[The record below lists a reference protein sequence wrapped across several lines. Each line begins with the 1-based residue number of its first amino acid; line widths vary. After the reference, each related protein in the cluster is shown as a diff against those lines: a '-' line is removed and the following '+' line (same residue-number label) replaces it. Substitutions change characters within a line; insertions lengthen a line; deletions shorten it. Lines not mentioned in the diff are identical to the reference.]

1 MGLET
6 VLALAGLVVTLGTV
20 LWRLSS
26 TLTELRQE
34 RKQMHDEIGN
44 MKEAIFGLRNA
55 IEKVNAIP
63 LHEQRIAQLETLL
76 KAQQDQISTL
86 WRKVFSID
94 RHVAVQR
101 AVSGHDIRVE
111 DDTDPP
117 PKG

>member
-6 VLALAGLVVTLGTV
+6 VFALAGLIVTLGTV

-34 RKQMHDEIGN
+34 RKQMHEEIGH
-44 MKEAIFGLRNA
+44 MKEAIAGLRNA
-55 IEKVNAIP
+55 IEKVNTIP
-63 LHEQRIAQLETLL
+63 LHGQRIEQLEKLVQ
-76 KAQQDQISTL
+76 AQQEQLSTL

-101 AVSGHDIRVE
+101 AVSGHDIQV
-111 DDTDPP
+111 DTDPP